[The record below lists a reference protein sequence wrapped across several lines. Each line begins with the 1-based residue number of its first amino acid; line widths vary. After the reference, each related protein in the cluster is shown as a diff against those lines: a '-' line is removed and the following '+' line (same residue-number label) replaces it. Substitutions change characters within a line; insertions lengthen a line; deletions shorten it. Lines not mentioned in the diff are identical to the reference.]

1 MTSRKESK
9 TIAAVS
15 STLCSISSSLVTHPF
30 QVVKIRQQSEYQRKF
45 MRLALDVYKK
55 EGFMTFYNGFSY
67 AIATNGLSLGVYL
80 YLYDNCKLML
90 LDRYQSFHDEHRVL
104 FPLVTS
110 GITRFITS
118 SLFFPFECFKT
129 VKQSMHGFNWIH
141 FYQMFRHQGLKAY
154 WITLQRDILATQIYW
169 VFAENFKLFLSDRDV
184 PDFYKNLLI
193 GGVSGLLGAVITLP
207 LDVIKT
213 QKQTHLE
220 YSDKSYFAIT
230 KDIYQKSKG
239 INGFFL
245 GYQARLLRVST
256 YGAVLMTT
264 YEYFYKQIFTLY
276 HSYD

>member
-9 TIAAVS
+9 TIAAIS

-30 QVVKIRQQSEYQRKF
+30 QVVKIRQQSENQGKF
-45 MRLALDVYKK
+45 LRLAFEVYKK
-55 EGFMTFYNGFSY
+55 EGLMTFYNGFSY

-80 YLYDNCKLML
+80 YLYDSCKLML
-90 LDRYQSFHDEHRVL
+90 LERYKGFHDEHKVI
-104 FPLVTS
+104 FPLITS

-129 VKQSMHGFNWIH
+129 VKQSMHGFSWVH
-141 FYQMFRHQGLKAY
+141 FYQMFRQQGLKAY

-169 VFAENFKLFLSDRDV
+169 VFAENFKIFLSDRDV

-193 GGVSGLLGAVITLP
+193 GGVSGLLGAFITLP

-220 YSDKSYFAIT
+220 NSNKSYFQIS
-230 KDIYQKSKG
+230 KDIYQKNKG
-239 INGFFL
+239 IKGFFL
-245 GYQARLLRVST
+245 GYQARMLRVST